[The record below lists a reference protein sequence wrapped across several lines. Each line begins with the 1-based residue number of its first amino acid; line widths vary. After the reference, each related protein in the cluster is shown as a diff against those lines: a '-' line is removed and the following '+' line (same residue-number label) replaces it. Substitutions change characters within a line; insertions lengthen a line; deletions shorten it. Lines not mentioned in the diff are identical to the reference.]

1 MDQKQYQHIDTSKQI
16 EEKINS
22 IKTQFFSALDDFKKY
37 YVYYNKNPE
46 VNEFQN
52 YYSNSKGQLQS
63 MSNELITTTNNI
75 NKSIQMLNNTMMED
89 DAQLVNEKKINSELT
104 NTVNNLENTQNGSEI
119 LIDDSKHNY
128 NIQYHYN
135 IELFIG
141 ILILGGTLTKIFRP
155 IKPVV

>member
-37 YVYYNKNPE
+37 YVYYNKSPE

-89 DAQLVNEKKINSELT
+89 DAQLVNEKKLNSELT

-128 NIQYHYN
+128 NLQYYYN
-135 IELFIG
+135 IELFVG